1 MSEYLEQIIKKDIKE
16 FIKYYYNDAVKRF
29 NGITKIIKEKLEELL
44 EIEALEEAMDMLKKM
59 PFKDKLPL
67 EQLQE
72 LRELEKDIEKINT
85 SWKIINERIESILF
99 YQNININL
107 ITITIAYY
115 VLLNIRDDPS
125 KLEKL
130 EDKHLLTINQMKILF
145 ENEVD

>member
-44 EIEALEEAMDMLKKM
+44 EIEALEEAMDMLRKM